1 MTTTYNEKIFRN
13 LFLGFIRLHILY
25 HASKEP
31 VFGLFMIKELARHG
45 YELSP
50 GTLYPILHQM
60 ELNGFLF
67 SEKAVINGKYRKYYR
82 TTAEGD
88 QALAQAQ
95 DKIGELSR
103 EVKE

>member
-1 MTTTYNEKIFRN
+1 MPITFDEKIFRN
-13 LFLGFIRLHILY
+13 LFLGFIRVHILY

-31 VFGLFMIKELARHG
+31 VFGLDMIKELGRHG
-45 YELSP
+45 YQLSP

-82 TTAEGD
+82 TTEEGNRALSAAREKIAELTG
-88 QALAQAQ
+88 
-95 DKIGELSR
+95 R
-103 EVKE
+103 T